1 MSRSGYLMLSNT
13 LGFLGM
19 LGLLAWLPGCSS
31 ASVVK
36 SLPGLSLPGVSLPSR
51 ADSPVSRILSLW
63 EPSEGIGVD
72 GKPSRGFA
80 GQVLFFG
87 PGEQSAVQVNGVV
100 RVIEYGDFDP
110 EEEDPVALHTFEF
123 ASDAWDAHRT
133 DGSVGHSYSVFI
145 PYVQKQRGAVNCA
158 LRVEYTGA
166 DGRVV
171 ASDTTEVM
179 LPARNSRGQA
189 AAMKRSVTLGTPE
202 SPSGAVRSTAASPAG
217 AAADA
222 KSESESAPTAD
233 TLETVTIRLPGRIS
247 GAGSA
252 ASRSRSR
259 AVRR

>member
-1 MSRSGYLMLSNT
+1 MFRSCCTPSIMLSM
-13 LGFLGM
+13 LSM
-19 LGLLAWLPGCSS
+19 LGLLAAVPGCST

-36 SLPGLSLPGVSLPSR
+36 TLPGNPLRLR
-51 ADSPVSRILSLW
+51 ADSPVSRILCLW

-100 RVIEYGDFDP
+100 RVVEYADFDP
-110 EEEDPVALHTFEF
+110 EDEDPIALHTFEF
-123 ASDAWDAHRT
+123 ARDAWDAHRT

-179 LPARNSRGQA
+179 LPTRNSRGQT
-189 AAMKRSVTLGTPE
+189 AAMKRSVTHG
-202 SPSGAVRSTAASPAG
+202 TAASPTGAVRP
-217 AAADA
+217 AAAA
-222 KSESESAPTAD
+222 SAEHVSPAQSATGPSAD
-233 TLETVTIRLPGRIS
+233 RLETATIRLPGRIS
-247 GAGSA
+247 RADTGASA
-252 ASRSRSR
+252 ASAAESR